1 MSAVKNQEIMSLSE
15 YIKNTQN
22 QEIKVILLKLKNE
35 LNKEDVTW
43 DQIKPVL
50 KSLGKKD
57 DTVLHDI
64 VPLIL
69 DL

>member
-57 DTVLHDI
+57 STVLHDI